1 MPRPLLPTTAWLV
14 VGLALG
20 GLALAGPAGG
30 HGDEGRDQP
39 PPVKADFVP
48 PVPGSYALHSIM
60 RAPAGRVID
69 LDGRDRRLAQYTTGK
84 ITLLSFVYTRCRDAW
99 GCPLAYRVF
108 DAVGAAVERSPGLR
122 SRVRL
127 VTLSFDP
134 RHDTP
139 AVMRQYAGEQAAR
152 GLDWRFLTTR
162 SERALAPL
170 LAGFGQDVRAAATAP
185 TDDAGELT
193 HVLKVFLIDPR
204 GVVREIYSTAYLYPE
219 VVVADIET
227 LRLEGRSGDTAPA
240 ARAVGAPISR

>member
-1 MPRPLLPTTAWLV
+1 
-14 VGLALG
+14 
-20 GLALAGPAGG
+20 
-30 HGDEGRDQP
+30 
-39 PPVKADFVP
+39 
-48 PVPGSYALHSIM
+48 
-60 RAPAGRVID
+60 
-69 LDGRDRRLAQYTTGK
+69 
-84 ITLLSFVYTRCRDAW
+84 LLSFVYTRCRDAW

-108 DAVGAAVERSPGLR
+108 DAVGAAVERSPDLR

-170 LAGFGQDVRAAATAP
+170 LGGFGQDVRAAAAAP
-185 TDDAGELT
+185 AHDAGELT

-227 LRLEGRSGDTAPA
+227 LRLEGRSGNAAPA
-240 ARAVGAPISR
+240 TRAAGAPISR